1 MRRLAAVAVVL
12 AVAAPALHAQ
22 APSPVA
28 SAAQGAP
35 EVKKILSNVANALG
49 MLRGVGEEDSVMSV
63 EFWGSGTMVD
73 GGREY
78 KVTKYHG
85 ALGYDFPG
93 MRVEIERTAGG
104 AAPQRDIRVVSGTQ
118 AWNEDKPGA
127 GLVTGFGNAVPATDA
142 VNERLLQLWMMPFG
156 AYKAAVAAGAN
167 VKVAAE
173 GGRTVLNFPLTEAGV
188 TGPAA
193 NVVVGAL
200 KGSPVKV
207 TLNAQNRPETV
218 EIRYG
223 GRVYETT
230 YSDYGDLNEK
240 DNKADI
246 FFPARI
252 VLSVD
257 GKPVLTL
264 AIDRTNTYNP
274 YVIMPVPESIQKVGS
289 GQSAVG
295 SRQ

>member
-1 MRRLAAVAVVL
+1 MIMRRVLAAL
-12 AVAAPALHAQ
+12 AITIIAASALQAQ
-22 APSPVA
+22 AP
-28 SAAQGAP
+28 AAD
-35 EVKKILSNVANALG
+35 VKRVLYNVANALG
-49 MLRGVGEEDSVMSV
+49 MLRGVQEEDSVMSI

-78 KVTKYHG
+78 RITKYYG
-85 ALGYDFPG
+85 TLGYDFPG
-93 MRVEIERTAGG
+93 MRVELERTAGG
-104 AAPQRDIRVVSGTQ
+104 AAPQREIQVVSGTY

-127 GLVTGFGNAVPATDA
+127 GLVAGYGKPVPAADS
-142 VNERLLQLWMMPFG
+142 VNDRLLRLWMMPFG
-156 AYKAAVAAGAN
+156 AYKAAVAAGSN
-167 VKVAAE
+167 TKVTVE

-207 TLNAQNRPETV
+207 TLNAQNRPEKV
-218 EIRYG
+218 EVRYG

-252 VLSVD
+252 VQTVD
-257 GKPVLTL
+257 GRMVLTL
-264 AIDRTNTYNP
+264 TIERTNTYNP
-274 YVIMPVPESIQKVGS
+274 YVIMPVPESIQK
-289 GQSAVG
+289 

>member
-1 MRRLAAVAVVL
+1 MMRRFLAASAIAL
-12 AVAAPALHAQ
+12 IAAPVLH
-22 APSPVA
+22 
-28 SAAQGAP
+28 AQGAP
-35 EVKKILSNVANALG
+35 DVKKVLYNVANSLG
-49 MLRGVGEEDSVMSV
+49 MLRSPAEEDSAMSI

-78 KVTKYHG
+78 KVTKYYG
-85 ALGYDFPG
+85 QLGYDFPG
-93 MRVEIERTAGG
+93 MRVELERTAAGG
-104 AAPQRDIRVVSGTQ
+104 APQRDIQVVSGTY

-127 GLVTGFGNAVPATDA
+127 GLVAGFGNARPAMDA
-142 VNERLLQLWMMPFG
+142 VNDRLLRLWMLPFG
-156 AYKAAVAAGAN
+156 AYKAAVAAGATT
-167 VKVAAE
+167 KVAVE
-173 GGRTVLNFPLTEAGV
+173 SGRTVLNFPLTEAGV

-207 TLNAQNRPETV
+207 TLNAQNRPEKV
-218 EIRYG
+218 EVRYG

-230 YSDYGDLNEK
+230 YADYRDLNES

-252 VLSVD
+252 VQTVD

-264 AIDRTNTYNP
+264 SVDKTNTYNP
-274 YVIMPVPESIQKVGS
+274 YVIMPVPDSIQK
-289 GQSAVG
+289 A
-295 SRQ
+295 RR